1 MDNNELNDVIKELI
15 LKFKNTIP
23 KENERLIEAFENYL
37 LSILSECKNNNES
50 KEFIIFHLNR
60 IADKFISY
68 NIEQKKRELL
78 EDENLEEIRK
88 MSGEIFNKAKS
99 ILKNKEEP
107 LEQDYQ
113 EVIDSMQEICR
124 NVEEYNKEEAGRLIS
139 ESILDSGFITNPEN
153 RILSFRLARYKQ
165 KLDKNEEER

>member
-88 MSGEIFNKAKS
+88 MSGEIFNKSAVS
-99 ILKNKEEP
+99 SLDPVTPCNTTRFTFIFGILI
-107 LEQDYQ
+107 
-113 EVIDSMQEICR
+113 V
-124 NVEEYNKEEAGRLIS
+124 A
-139 ESILDSGFITNPEN
+139 IL
-153 RILSFRLARYKQ
+153 LY
-165 KLDKNEEER
+165 